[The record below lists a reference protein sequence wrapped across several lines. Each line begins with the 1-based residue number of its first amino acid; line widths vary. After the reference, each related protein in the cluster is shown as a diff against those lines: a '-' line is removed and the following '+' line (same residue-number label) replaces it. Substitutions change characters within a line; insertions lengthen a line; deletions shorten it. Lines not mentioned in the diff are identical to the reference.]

1 MSIRAGENGSMFVRR
16 ALLPIVRRSFESTLI
31 LVLIGLP
38 EAPGSPTAHARSQP
52 QHTLAQRSSAKVIDT
67 PDPNVKWRITSGR
80 FVERSLDRGATWN
93 GQEVT
98 TTGELLAGSAPNAK
112 TCWVV
117 GRDGLV
123 YVTKDAQRWEEATP
137 PVSADLVA
145 VSAKNASSAI
155 VTAADGRQF
164 STRDGGRKWELLNP
178 SHP

>member
-1 MSIRAGENGSMFVRR
+1 MRGAENGSMFARQ
-16 ALLPIVRRSFESTLI
+16 ALLQIVRRFLESAVI
-31 LVLIGLP
+31 VVLIGLP
-38 EAPGSPTAHARSQP
+38 AAPASRAAPAQSQP
-52 QHTLAQRSSAKVIDT
+52 QHTLAQRSSARLIDT
-67 PDPNVKWRITSGR
+67 PDPSVKWRITSLR
-80 FVERSLDRGATWN
+80 FVERSLDGGATWN

-123 YVTKDAQRWEEATP
+123 YVTKDAQRWKEAKP

-164 STRDGGRKWELLNP
+164 STRDGGKKWEPVNP
-178 SHP
+178 SRP